1 MSEDNNLIAVKV
13 LDREYAIRCPR
24 QEEASLQEAARYLDD
39 QMRVVRQSGTITSTD
54 RVAIVTAL
62 NLTHELFQLEN
73 KKMNTLMRL
82 EIASKIY
89 KIKLK
94 ISWPRKKKLRYNCFC
109 TLCDSADGECI

>member
-62 NLTHELFQLEN
+62 NLTHELFQLRKQKNEYVDEVRDRVQNLQNKIEN
-73 KKMNTLMRL
+73 FLAA
-82 EIASKIY
+82 EEEVAV
-89 KIKLK
+89 
-94 ISWPRKKKLRYNCFC
+94 
-109 TLCDSADGECI
+109 

>member
-13 LDREYAIRCPR
+13 LDREYSIRCPS

-62 NLTHELFQLEN
+62 NLTHELFQLRKQKNEYVDEVRDRVQNLQNKIEN
-73 KKMNTLMRL
+73 FLAA
-82 EIASKIY
+82 EEEVAV
-89 KIKLK
+89 
-94 ISWPRKKKLRYNCFC
+94 
-109 TLCDSADGECI
+109 